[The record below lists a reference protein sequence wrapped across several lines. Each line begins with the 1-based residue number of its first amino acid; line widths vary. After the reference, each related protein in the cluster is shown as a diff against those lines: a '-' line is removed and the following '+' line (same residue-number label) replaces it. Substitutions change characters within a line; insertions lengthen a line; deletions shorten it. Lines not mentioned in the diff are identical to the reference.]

1 VTAGPTLE
9 SPRLLLRPHEID
21 DFEPLHGLTT
31 APETR
36 AFLSGEPSREESYKR
51 LLTSIASWHLFG
63 YGTFAV
69 LERESGDYVGNCG
82 LFRLERDLDPPFEG
96 EPEAGWIIAHS
107 RWSRGYA
114 GEAMRAALAWFDAA
128 TGIRRTVC
136 MISPGNTASER
147 VAARLG
153 YLPIGLSRY
162 KGGEELMRYAREVQG
177 ETSSV

>member
-1 VTAGPTLE
+1 MTSGPTLQ
-9 SPRLLLRPHEID
+9 SPRLLLRPHGIE
-21 DFEPLHGLTT
+21 DFEALHGLTL

-36 AFLSGEPSREESYKR
+36 AFLGGEPSREESYKR

-96 EPEAGWIIAHS
+96 EPEAGWIIAPQ
-107 RWSRGYA
+107 RWGRGYA
-114 GEAMRAALAWFDAA
+114 GEAMRAVLAWFDANL
-128 TGIRRTVC
+128 GIRRTVC
-136 MISPGNTASER
+136 MISTGNAASVS

-153 YLPIGLSRY
+153 YESIGLSRY
-162 KGGEELMRYAREVQG
+162 KGGEELMRYAREI
-177 ETSSV
+177 